1 MKFTASDYILHPLHS
16 DDAADTDSWTFTQD
30 TDSWTFTQTL
40 LPGPEHTN
48 PVGDNS
54 SIDPLTNPSPA
65 QVYFPCIVLQL
76 SDGHTKILI
85 ASYWLTQV
93 LTSNLGPEFFQ
104 LLNVAGLSGHFRG
117 NRLQQR
123 WL

>member
-1 MKFTASDYILHPLHS
+1 MMQQIQTAEHLLKI
-16 DDAADTDSWTFTQD
+16 
-30 TDSWTFTQTL
+30 QTAEHL
-40 LPGPEHTN
+40 LKHFCLAQ
-48 PVGDNS
+48 NS

-76 SDGHTKILI
+76 SDGHAKILI